1 MLINQYQM
9 EYAGL
14 EILYQG
20 PGNSQRSLPQMLIN
34 DILGKLAVFCVA
46 ICKVGESGGTSGFS
60 ESAIVVAYSKMQR
73 SYRTTIYWVTS
84 NCGGPVVC
92 DSILMSPEGLMSLRH
107 FQQLIQAGSF
117 SRTDREWFPRWIKR
131 YAEFVGNDGRSVLPL
146 TRDLAIAFS
155 RMLLSS
161 QTPAWQ
167 RQQAMKTLAV
177 YRDLI
182 LQTEEPLLTDVIRT
196 LGQLAQ
202 QERGFGA
209 EGTPD
214 NRDVRKLVGQ
224 IDSSESLV
232 IQQMRRELRMQG
244 KSLETERAYV
254 GWVERFLRYCGVP
267 QQDQRSATADAVPEI
282 DESTLSEAARDA
294 LRVQRVSRMMQ
305 GVGEPE
311 MRSFLTALAVE
322 GNVANENREFGW
334 QWLFPAAK
342 LSKDP
347 RSGKMRRHHV
357 GEDLFAKFFRVA
369 MERSGITKNAV
380 PHSLRHSFATHLL
393 ESGADIRTVQE
404 LLGHKDVQTTMIY
417 THVMNKPGLAVK
429 SPVDLI

>member
-1 MLINQYQM
+1 
-9 EYAGL
+9 
-14 EILYQG
+14 
-20 PGNSQRSLPQMLIN
+20 
-34 DILGKLAVFCVA
+34 
-46 ICKVGESGGTSGFS
+46 
-60 ESAIVVAYSKMQR
+60 
-73 SYRTTIYWVTS
+73 
-84 NCGGPVVC
+84 
-92 DSILMSPEGLMSLRH
+92 MSLRH

-167 RQQAMKTLAV
+167 RQQAVKTLAV

-429 SPVDLI
+429 SPADLI